1 MGTARRCSQV
11 SLAFVYW
18 SAHAWRS
25 AFPVAAAPAARPP
38 KVQTVASAI
47 TLLNTQDGAAFAIER
62 SLLNGKTP
70 QV

>member
-1 MGTARRCSQV
+1 
-11 SLAFVYW
+11 
-18 SAHAWRS
+18 
-25 AFPVAAAPAARPP
+25 
-38 KVQTVASAI
+38 VQTVASAI